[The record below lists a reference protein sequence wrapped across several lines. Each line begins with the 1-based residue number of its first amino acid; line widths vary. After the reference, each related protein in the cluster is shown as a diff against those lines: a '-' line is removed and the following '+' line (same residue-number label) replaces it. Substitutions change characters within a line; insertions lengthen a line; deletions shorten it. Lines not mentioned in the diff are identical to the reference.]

1 MIFIAILGM
10 LAVTYVPRV
19 IPVLLLSSKKL
30 PQVLVRWLS
39 YVPVAVLAAMLFPAL
54 LIPEGQVDG
63 RQIALG
69 FDNVFLWAA
78 VPTLLVVWKRR
89 SFFGAVIVGM
99 VVVAVA
105 RLVLGG

>member
-10 LAVTYVPRV
+10 LAVTYVPRAL
-19 IPVLLLSSKKL
+19 PVLLLSSKKL
-30 PQVLVRWLS
+30 PQVVVAWLS

-54 LIPEGQVDG
+54 LIPEGQAG
-63 RQIALG
+63 GQQIDLG
-69 FDNVFLWAA
+69 LDNLFLWAA
-78 VPTLLVVWKRR
+78 VPTLLVVWKQR

-99 VVVAVA
+99 IVVAVA